1 MKQRIVL
8 FGAIWLSCCA
18 GTNLSFAA
26 QRPLMVAE
34 HPANILVKGTV
45 VDENGAPIVGA
56 SIIELGTT
64 RGTISDSKGAF
75 QLKVDGSAKL
85 KISFLGYQTVELH
98 AKSSMNVKLVPDN
111 ALLDEVVVV
120 GYGQQKKV
128 NLTGAVASVDVDKT
142 LGSRPEQDVA
152 KALQGAIPG
161 LTILSNN
168 GSLEGNPSISIRG
181 LGTLSNGQKS
191 APLIVVDG
199 MPTDDLSMISG
210 NDIESIS
217 VLKDAS
223 SSAIYGAR
231 AAFGVILINTKQ
243 AKKGDRISVKY
254 NGQFSWDQA
263 TVLPDYPSVPEQL
276 RAGLIGKKRAGETTP
291 ELFGMYFDKLL
302 PYGEAWERQHGGKK
316 GYSLMQP
323 YQSMDNVGDYYFDHG
338 TPLYYANYD
347 IRKIWYDNAAPA
359 QTHDVSIS
367 GSSGRTTFYTSL
379 GYDAKRD
386 IMKFN
391 PGERTRYNA
400 VLNLQKIG

>member
-34 HPANILVKGTV
+34 HPASILVKGTV

-85 KISFLGYQTVELH
+85 KISFLGYQTVELR

-181 LGTLSNGQKS
+181 LGTLSNDQKS

-263 TVLPDYPSVPEQL
+263 TCYPTILAFPNSCVPVSSVRNVLAKQRPNCLVCIS
-276 RAGLIGKKRAGETTP
+276 T
-291 ELFGMYFDKLL
+291 
-302 PYGEAWERQHGGKK
+302 
-316 GYSLMQP
+316 SCCLMP
-323 YQSMDNVGDYYFDHG
+323 KPGRDS
-338 TPLYYANYD
+338 T
-347 IRKIWYDNAAPA
+347 AARR
-359 QTHDVSIS
+359 V
-367 GSSGRTTFYTSL
+367 
-379 GYDAKRD
+379 
-386 IMKFN
+386 
-391 PGERTRYNA
+391 TR
-400 VLNLQKIG
+400 